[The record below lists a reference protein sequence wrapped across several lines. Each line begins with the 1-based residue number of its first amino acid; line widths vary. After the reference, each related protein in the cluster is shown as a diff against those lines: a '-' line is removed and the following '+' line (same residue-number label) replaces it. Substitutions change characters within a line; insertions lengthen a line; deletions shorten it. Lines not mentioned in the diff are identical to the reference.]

1 LGNATGEV
9 LDLGYSLY
17 IAMIK
22 GECSF
27 DVRREKVYISDWF
40 RRQTEKFVSVSAAAK
55 NVSYIAYYIA
65 KYPGWTTSIVA
76 AGSAFFSP
84 S

>member
-1 LGNATGEV
+1 MREV

-22 GECSF
+22 TGECSF
-27 DVRREKVYISDWF
+27 DVRQERVCISDWF
-40 RRQTEKFVSVSAAAK
+40 RRQTEKFISVSAAAAK
-55 NVSYIAYYIA
+55 NVFYIAYYIA
-65 KYPGWTTSIVA
+65 KYLGWTTFIVA
-76 AGSAFFSP
+76 AGSPFFSP

>member
-1 LGNATGEV
+1 MGEV
-9 LDLGYSLY
+9 LDLGYCFY
-17 IAMIK
+17 IAIIK
-22 GECSF
+22 TGECSF
-27 DVRREKVYISDWF
+27 VVRGEKVYISDWF